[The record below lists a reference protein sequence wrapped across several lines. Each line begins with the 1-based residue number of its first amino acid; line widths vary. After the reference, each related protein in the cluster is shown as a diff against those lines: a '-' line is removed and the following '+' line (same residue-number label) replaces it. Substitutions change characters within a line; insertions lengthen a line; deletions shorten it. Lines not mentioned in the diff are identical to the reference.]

1 VGEELGRMGRGEAVS
16 GWGKQG
22 GGRGYAGEVISSAG
36 GGVARD
42 WRCRQDRKVRGKR
55 ENGRRKQRVR
65 VDWACT
71 LSAGPCPASA
81 HIHFSSRLCFFL
93 TKEAVR

>member
-1 VGEELGRMGRGEAVS
+1 MGRGEAVS

-71 LSAGPCPASA
+71 LSAGPWPSKRTYPFL
-81 HIHFSSRLCFFL
+81 FSSLFFSYKGSSEI
-93 TKEAVR
+93 TRS